1 MYLATG
7 CVCAHR
13 YKFSKASL
21 LLNLLHKIAAEL
33 TFENVH
39 QLDVCR
45 IPKVSNGQFLRSQL
59 AAKCTVYKKYG
70 TDIFEQEK
78 ILRCKLDTKSAT
90 LNHWR
95 SDV

>member
-1 MYLATG
+1 MCAAYPRCQTG
-7 CVCAHR
+7 S
-13 YKFSKASL
+13 FSKASS

-33 TFENVH
+33 TFENIH

-45 IPKVSNGQFLRSQL
+45 IPKVSNREFLKRQL
-59 AAKCTVYKKYG
+59 TAKCTVYKKYG
-70 TDIFEQEK
+70 TDIFEAEK
-78 ILRCKLDTKSAT
+78 ILRCKLDTKFDT